1 MTDPAE
7 SEAQVFSL
15 DEQRAARDA
24 RFQEDVDGGGRERCG
39 AMTAAGQPCRNYA
52 VDGGRCRVHA
62 PSDPETEVARSRKA
76 ARREPGLSGSAPRA
90 RSGARPH
97 PAISDTRG
105 GRIAG
110 DGRGAAAGAARRG
123 APRSGRDVGG
133 ASPEGATV
141 QGGPAQGGPAQ
152 GGPAQTGPAEAEAGA
167 SSARAGDGDGGGTG
181 SGPPGAGPRT
191 GSFAWAEAQLL
202 QRGFGSAIDGLEL
215 LRDAAD
221 DRFLE
226 ALRGLVSFLRRRVT
240 GAYEIDDFGFDE
252 DLTTHVLMPLLRPL
266 HRHYWRVTSHGI
278 EHVPS
283 EGGGLLV
290 ANHAGT
296 LPADAL
302 ITRLDVFDLTGRH
315 ARELGA
321 DLVFRTPFVGELAR
335 KTGAT
340 LASGDD
346 ADRLLSSGELVAV
359 WPEGFKG
366 LGKPWK
372 DRYKLQRFGRGGF
385 VATASR
391 TQVPIIPTAIVGS
404 EEIYPML
411 FDLRIV
417 ARLLGLPYFPV
428 VPQMFALPVLGPF
441 ALLPLPS
448 KWVIEYGEPIDPS
461 SLGRDVAEDPMALFA
476 LTDQVRERI
485 QQMLYRNL
493 MGRRSVFL

>member
-1 MTDPAE
+1 MSDPAH

-24 RFQEDVDGGGRERCG
+24 RSGSPSEAGRPRCVATTMSG
-39 AMTAAGQPCRNYA
+39 ARCRNYA
-52 VDGGRCRVHA
+52 VEDGRCRVHA
-62 PSDPETEVARSRKA
+62 PTDPDGEVAPPR
-76 ARREPGLSGSAPRA
+76 SAPR
-90 RSGARPH
+90 RSPGLAGGAVRPRAGGRPH
-97 PAISDTRG
+97 PAISETRTG
-105 GRIAG
+105 GAG
-110 DGRGAAAGAARRG
+110 DAGTPEDAGVTERTGAAEDTGAAEATGARTAGAYRPA
-123 APRSGRDVGG
+123 A
-133 ASPEGATV
+133 ASP
-141 QGGPAQGGPAQ
+141 
-152 GGPAQTGPAEAEAGA
+152 
-167 SSARAGDGDGGGTG
+167 
-181 SGPPGAGPRT
+181 GPRP

-202 QRGFGSAIDGLEL
+202 QRGYGSAIDGLEL

-226 ALRGLVSFLRRRVT
+226 ALRGLIGFLRRRVT
-240 GAYEIDDFGFDE
+240 GAYEIDEFGFDE
-252 DLTTHVLMPLLRPL
+252 ELTTQVLMPLLRPM

-278 EHVPS
+278 EHVPEHS
-283 EGGGLLV
+283 GALLV

-321 DLVFRTPFVGELAR
+321 DLVFRTPLVGALAR

-391 TQVPIIPTAIVGS
+391 AQVPIIPTAIVGS

-417 ARLLGLPYFPV
+417 ARLLGFPYFPV
-428 VPQMFALPVLGPF
+428 VPQMFALPMLGPF

-448 KWVIEYGEPIDPS
+448 KWIIEYGDPIDTAS
-461 SLGRDVAEDPMALFA
+461 FGSDLAEDPMALFD

-485 QQMLYRNL
+485 QQMLQRNL

>member
-1 MTDPAE
+1 MSDPAH

-24 RFQEDVDGGGRERCG
+24 RSGLPSEPGRPRCVATTASG
-39 AMTAAGQPCRNYA
+39 ARCRNYA
-52 VDGGRCRVHA
+52 VEDGRCRVHTPTDPDREAA
-62 PSDPETEVARSRKA
+62 PAR
-76 ARREPGLSGSAPRA
+76 SAPR
-90 RSGARPH
+90 RSPGLAGGAVRPRAGGRAH
-97 PAISDTRG
+97 PAISETRDAVAPGAPGTADGTG
-105 GRIAG
+105 GA
-110 DGRGAAAGAARRG
+110 DAAGAPHEARMADGTG
-123 APRSGRDVGG
+123 APTEAREPAGT
-133 ASPEGATV
+133 AS
-141 QGGPAQGGPAQ
+141 
-152 GGPAQTGPAEAEAGA
+152 
-167 SSARAGDGDGGGTG
+167 
-181 SGPPGAGPRT
+181 GPRT
-191 GSFAWAEAQLL
+191 GSFAWAQAQLL
-202 QRGFGSAIDGLEL
+202 QRGYGSAIDGLEL

-226 ALRGLVSFLRRRVT
+226 ALRGLIGFLRRRVT
-240 GAYEIDDFGFDE
+240 GAYEIDEFGFDE
-252 DLTTHVLMPLLRPL
+252 ELTTQVLMPLLRPM

-278 EHVPS
+278 EHVP
-283 EGGGLLV
+283 EQGGALLV

-321 DLVFRTPFVGELAR
+321 DLVFRTPLVGTLAR

-391 TQVPIIPTAIVGS
+391 AQVPIIPTAVVGS

-417 ARLLGLPYFPV
+417 ARLLGFPYFPV
-428 VPQMFALPVLGPF
+428 VAQMFALPVLGPF

-448 KWVIEYGEPIDPS
+448 KWIIEYGDPIDTAS
-461 SLGRDVAEDPMALFA
+461 FGSDLAEDPMALFD

-485 QQMLYRNL
+485 QQMLQRNL